1 MTDREQN
8 SGFDEL
14 ERRLALL
21 AGDMA
26 FPETPSFDLSF
37 AALSSGREASLPTP
51 RRFPTRAW
59 QAGLAAAVVLLL
71 TTLAIPT
78 TRETLGSWFSFPGI
92 RIEVGD
98 RDDDPPP
105 TVTSIGDSLLLG
117 SAIPLEEASERAGFP
132 VLVPGSD
139 LVTGAPEA
147 WLNEVQGTAVVSLLY
162 PATDDLPSIG
172 TTGVGLLL
180 MQIDAGGDTGMFI
193 VKRATGETPPQP
205 VLVSGQQG
213 LWVQGGVLMTDA
225 GDPFWTYMRRSGNVL
240 VWEQDGTT
248 YRMESDLPLE
258 DALALAESLA
268 PLDTSTE
275 GEDALR

>member
-1 MTDREQN
+1 MTDRERN
-8 SGFDEL
+8 AGFDDL
-14 ERRLALL
+14 ERHLALL
-21 AGDMA
+21 ADDVA
-26 FPETPSFDLSF
+26 FPATPSFDL
-37 AALSSGREASLPTP
+37 ALTTSPSGREAPPPAP
-51 RRFPTRAW
+51 RRLPTRAW

-98 RDDDPPP
+98 RGDDPSP

-117 SAIPLEEASERAGFP
+117 NATPLEEASERAGFP
-132 VLVPGSD
+132 VLVPASG
-139 LVTGAPEA
+139 LVAEAPEA
-147 WLNEVQGTAVVSLLY
+147 WLNNVQGTAVVSLLY

-180 MQIDAGGDTGMFI
+180 MQIDAGGETGMFI

-205 VLVSGQQG
+205 VVVNGQQG

-225 GDPFWTYMRRSGNVL
+225 GDPFWTYLRRSGNVL
-240 VWEQDGTT
+240 VWEQDGIT

-258 DALALAESLA
+258 DALAIAESLT
-268 PLDTSTE
+268 PVE
-275 GEDALR
+275 E